1 MRRVLFRVFGV
12 PIHSYPAM
20 LYVGLVLGT
29 VAGNYA
35 AHIAGLDGLR
45 VFIATLILI
54 IPSLGGARLLFLVT
68 HWNYYKSNPSEIW
81 NLKTG
86 GMSQYGGIL
95 LAVPISIPLLSA
107 IALPFG
113 AFWDVASFTILVGM
127 IFTRFGCL
135 LNGCCAGRESTA
147 WYSMRLPNR
156 DGTWAK
162 RNPTQIMEAMWATS
176 LLVAS
181 VSIWQKL
188 PFDGALFVFV
198 AAGYALGRL
207 VLESLRDLPPAKTRF
222 TIQHAISLFIIAVT
236 VAVLTGRSLM

>member
-1 MRRVLFRVFGV
+1 MFRIGRLT
-12 PIHSYPAM
+12 IHSYPAM

-35 AHIAGLDGLR
+35 AHVAGLDAFR
-45 VFIATLILI
+45 VFIATLILA
-54 IPSLGGARLLFLVT
+54 IPSIGGARLLFVAA
-68 HWNYYKSNPSEIW
+68 HWGYYKANPSEFW

-95 LAVPISIPLLSA
+95 LAVPISIPLLRA
-107 IALPFG
+107 IGLPFG
-113 AFWDVASFTILVGM
+113 TFWDVGSFTILVGM
-127 IFTRFGCL
+127 IFTRIGCL
-135 LNGCCAGRESTA
+135 LNGCCAGRESSA

-156 DGTWAK
+156 YGTWAR

-181 VSIWQKL
+181 VFIWRKL

-222 TIQHAISLFIIAVT
+222 TIQHAISLFIIAVS